1 MRGGVSIEWLFEEA
15 DIGDA
20 EILGTVIKENMEATK
35 KSGLPLI

>member
-15 DIGDA
+15 DVGDT
-20 EILGTVIKENMEATK
+20 EILSTVIKENMEATK